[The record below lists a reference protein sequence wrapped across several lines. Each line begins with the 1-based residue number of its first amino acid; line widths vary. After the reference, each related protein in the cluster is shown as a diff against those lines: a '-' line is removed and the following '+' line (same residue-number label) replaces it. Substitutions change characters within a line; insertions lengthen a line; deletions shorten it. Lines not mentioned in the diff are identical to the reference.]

1 MLTTRFRFTALLG
14 LLLLLVIAGTLGKW
28 TAPSRAHAAG
38 ENDSKLKAL
47 LKEKLAVA
55 QEALAIVTKAHQNGD
70 TSIEG
75 VVEANQ
81 VVGKAQLDLCETNAE
96 RVAVLERMLAQ
107 TKNFEK
113 SVAELVKVAAAPK
126 TTLLKARLSRLDVE
140 VALERAKEK
149 Q

>member
-14 LLLLLVIAGTLGKW
+14 VLALLIIAGTLGKW
-28 TAPSRAHAAG
+28 TVASRAHAAD

-55 QEALAIVTKAHQNGD
+55 QEALAIVKKAHQNGD

-81 VVGKAQLDLCETNAE
+81 VVGKAQLDLCDTNAE

-107 TKNFEK
+107 TKDFEK
-113 SVAELVKVAAAPK
+113 SVAELVKAAAGPK
-126 TTLLKARLSRLDVE
+126 TSLLKARLNRLDVE

-149 Q
+149 

>member
-14 LLLLLVIAGTLGKW
+14 VLALLIIAGTLGKW
-28 TAPSRAHAAG
+28 TVASRAHAAG

-55 QEALAIVTKAHQNGD
+55 QEALAIVKKAHQNGD

-81 VVGKAQLDLCETNAE
+81 IVGKAELDLCDTNAE

-107 TKNFEK
+107 TKDFEK
-113 SVAELVKVAAAPK
+113 SVTELVKAAAAPK
-126 TTLLKARLSRLDVE
+126 TTLLKARLNRLDVE

-149 Q
+149 

>member
-1 MLTTRFRFTALLG
+1 M
-14 LLLLLVIAGTLGKW
+14 
-28 TAPSRAHAAG
+28 
-38 ENDSKLKAL
+38 
-47 LKEKLAVA
+47 A
-55 QEALAIVTKAHQNGD
+55 QEALAIVTRAHQNGD

-107 TKNFEK
+107 AKDFEK
-113 SVAELVKVAAAPK
+113 SVAELVKVAATPK
-126 TTLLKARLSRLDVE
+126 TTLLKARLSRLDIE

-149 Q
+149 

>member
-14 LLLLLVIAGTLGKW
+14 LLVLLLIAGTVGRW

-55 QEALAIVTKAHQNGD
+55 QEVLAIVTEARRNGD
-70 TSIEG
+70 TSIEA

-81 VVGKAQLDLCETNAE
+81 VVGKAQLDLCDTNAE
-96 RVAVLERMLAQ
+96 RVAVLERMLGRR
-107 TKNFEK
+107 TMRRE
-113 SVAELVKVAAAPK
+113 SP
-126 TTLLKARLSRLDVE
+126 SS
-140 VALERAKEK
+140 
-149 Q
+149 